1 MAITV
6 THHVDYYETDAMAVV
21 HHSTYIRWFEIGRV
35 AYLRA
40 AGIDLNELTAAGYS
54 YPITA
59 VNAKYVSPARFDD
72 NVLIETTAKAMTRA
86 KMEFTY
92 TIRMADTGV
101 VLVTGFSQNVFTSL
115 ATGHVTRLPEKY
127 YAPLAKAMAQEK
139 AAKSAKEEEH

>member
-21 HHSTYIRWFEIGRV
+21 HHSNYIRWFEIGRV

-59 VNAKYVSPARFDD
+59 INAKYVSPARFDD

-92 TIRMADTGV
+92 TIRMADTG
-101 VLVTGFSQNVFTSL
+101 
-115 ATGHVTRLPEKY
+115 AIR
-127 YAPLAKAMAQEK
+127 
-139 AAKSAKEEEH
+139 